1 MSQSCSKRRH
11 LQEASNQTKDQVS
24 SHPQSQFK
32 ITLSGD
38 EVPKW
43 FSCCKDATL
52 VKDEYTSRVARCE
65 VCFEIP
71 PNLDWETLRLVL
83 CVVNKGKLSVDRGRA
98 DTYVHINRK
107 MVQLTHMKPK
117 ETHVALECI
126 SLLNLSIVRTHEAHQ
141 LIPLHVG
148 EELTWLQQGNMCQII
163 FEFYDM
169 PTPVKILCGVHLL
182 GHQVA
187 DVTVDPG
194 RRQWLLPDAMAVD
207 DDIHDD
213 QHQDNELLSLPSAS
227 ETSLGKRP
235 RLSDF
240 MALDVDHRAN
250 VVDVGYHEA
259 QRGEANHPK
268 RRHTDFN
275 EEPKAGSRVFKD
287 VRDHKAMQHGRRGPL
302 NLQQ

>member
-1 MSQSCSKRRH
+1 
-11 LQEASNQTKDQVS
+11 
-24 SHPQSQFK
+24 
-32 ITLSGD
+32 
-38 EVPKW
+38 
-43 FSCCKDATL
+43 
-52 VKDEYTSRVARCE
+52 
-65 VCFEIP
+65 
-71 PNLDWETLRLVL
+71 
-83 CVVNKGKLSVDRGRA
+83 
-98 DTYVHINRK
+98 

-275 EEPKAGSRVFKD
+275 EEPKYVN
-287 VRDHKAMQHGRRGPL
+287 PL
-302 NLQQ
+302 NVE